1 MAGRRLSFE
10 EREEIAWR
18 RDRKPSTT
26 SSLQQPLDTSDPVV
40 GYAPVL
46 SWIIRPAKLCRAG
59 WLWQRAARNR
69 PAATT
74 MAGPRQEDHG
84 VRLKYDIG
92 SQFQ

>member
-1 MAGRRLSFE
+1 MPGSRLTFG

-26 SSLQQPLDTSDPVV
+26 SSLQQPLDTSDPAV

-59 WLWQRAARNR
+59 
-69 PAATT
+69 
-74 MAGPRQEDHG
+74 AGPRQEDHG
-84 VRLKYDIG
+84 VRLKYHIE